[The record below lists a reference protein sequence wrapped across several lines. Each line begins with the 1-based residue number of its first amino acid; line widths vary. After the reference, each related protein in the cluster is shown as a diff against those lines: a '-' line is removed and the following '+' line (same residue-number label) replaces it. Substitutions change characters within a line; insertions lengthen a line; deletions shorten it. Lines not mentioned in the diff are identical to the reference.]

1 MYVYIFKLYHI
12 FLVFS
17 LLPSPSPMY
26 SSILSKKKK
35 LYYIFLLKKYVIL
48 YFLYRKM
55 ILINFT
61 SFQIKKFQC
70 WIYYQ
75 HLSSLFVSS
84 LYVYFVIVFLELYIL
99 YKYGLILFSFDFLLH
114 FLMYNLSK
122 NLIFSSTIIFL
133 LTFNK

>member
-1 MYVYIFKLYHI
+1 
-12 FLVFS
+12 
-17 LLPSPSPMY
+17 
-26 SSILSKKKK
+26 
-35 LYYIFLLKKYVIL
+35 
-48 YFLYRKM
+48 M
-55 ILINFT
+55 IPINFT

-122 NLIFSSTIIFL
+122 ILIFSSTIIFL

>member
-1 MYVYIFKLYHI
+1 MFIYLSYII
-12 FLVFS
+12 FS
-17 LLPSPSPMY
+17 LSFHSSLPHLLCIRLY
-26 SSILSKKKK
+26 YLKKK
-35 LYYIFLLKKYVIL
+35 LYYIFLLKKNVIL

-55 ILINFT
+55 IPINFT

-75 HLSSLFVSS
+75 HLSSLFVSL

-122 NLIFSSTIIFL
+122 ILIFSSTIIFL